1 MAVGD
6 AEWQTRQAYKRYV
19 GVWGV
24 IKAHLRW
31 LMDFPL

>member
-1 MAVGD
+1 MVCDYKG
-6 AEWQTRQAYKRYV
+6 KRYV